1 MGVSAT
7 KDNSSF
13 LEGPISRSILR
24 LAFPMIVAQII
35 HVMYN
40 VVDRMYIGHIPGA
53 GANALTGVGLTFP
66 IICIVTAFT
75 NLFGSGGAPLFSI
88 SWGKGDKDR
97 AEQIMGNSFSMLLIT
112 AVFLTAAI
120 LIFKRPLLYLF
131 GASDVTFPY
140 ADQYIAIYICGSV
153 FAMSSLGMNS
163 FINAQGFGRIGML
176 TILLGAVV
184 NIALDP
190 LFIFVFHWGV
200 QGAALATVIS
210 QCVSSVWAVFFLRGK
225 RAKLALRLSSMR
237 VQPALVREI
246 AALGSSGFFMA
257 ITNSGVQVVCNATL
271 QRFGGDLYVG
281 VMTIINSIREIA
293 SVPVSGLTSASQ
305 PVMGYNYGAGEY
317 RRVQAGIRFMSAAA
331 FLVLTTAWVCLLLFP
346 QWFIHLFNSEADL
359 VEACIPSMHIYFFGF
374 FMMAGQMAGQS
385 SAVALGRSKQA
396 VFFSLLRKAFIVM
409 PLTLI
414 LPGIFGLGV
423 DGVFLAEP
431 ISNFIG
437 GGACYI
443 TMLLTIWRELN
454 QKAAE
459 KEKQVSVS
467 H

>member
-1 MGVSAT
+1 MAIPST
-7 KDNSSF
+7 KDKSSF
-13 LEGPISRSILR
+13 LEGSIPRNILR
-24 LAFPMIVAQII
+24 LAFPMIIAQLI

-40 VVDRMYIGHIPGA
+40 VIDRMYIGHIPGA
-53 GANALTGVGLTFP
+53 AANALTGVGLTFP

-88 SWGKGDKDR
+88 SWGKGDNKR
-97 AEQIMGNSFSMLLIT
+97 AEQIMGNSFSLLLVT
-112 AVFLTAAI
+112 AVILTMVI

-131 GASDVTFPY
+131 GASDITFPY
-140 ADQYIAIYICGSV
+140 ADEYISIYICGSI

-184 NIALDP
+184 NIVLDP
-190 LFIFVFHWGV
+190 IFIFIFHWGV
-200 QGAALATVIS
+200 KGAALATVIS
-210 QCVSSVWAVFFLRGK
+210 QCISSIWAVSFLCGK
-225 RAKLALRLSSMR
+225 QAKLKLCTSSMKI
-237 VQPALVREI
+237 QPALTREI

-293 SVPVSGLTSASQ
+293 SVPVSGLTSAAQ
-305 PVMGYNYGAGEY
+305 PVMGYNYGAGKY
-317 RRVQAGIRFMSAAA
+317 RRVQTGIRFMSAAA
-331 FLVLTTAWVCLLLFP
+331 FLILTAVWLCLLLFP
-346 QWFIHLFNSEADL
+346 EWFIHLFNSDPDL
-359 VEACIPSMHIYFFGF
+359 VQACIPSMHIYFFGF
-374 FMMAGQMAGQS
+374 FMMAGQTAGQS

-414 LPGIFGLGV
+414 LPRMFGLGV
-423 DGVFLAEP
+423 TGVFIAEP

-437 GGACYI
+437 GGACYV
-443 TMLLTIWRELN
+443 TMLLTIWKELK
-454 QKAAE
+454 QKSAQEIKA
-459 KEKQVSVS
+459 S
-467 H
+467 

>member
-1 MGVSAT
+1 MAIPPT
-7 KDNSSF
+7 KDKSSF
-13 LEGPISRSILR
+13 LEGSIPGNILR
-24 LAFPMIVAQII
+24 LAFPMIIAQLI

-40 VVDRMYIGHIPGA
+40 VIDRMYIGHIPGA
-53 GANALTGVGLTFP
+53 AANALTGVGLTFP

-88 SWGKGDKDR
+88 SWGKGDNKC
-97 AEQIMGNSFSMLLIT
+97 AEQIMGNSFSLLLVT
-112 AVFLTAAI
+112 AVLLTVVI

-140 ADQYIAIYICGSV
+140 ANEYISIYICGSI

-163 FINAQGFGRIGML
+163 FINAQGFGRTGML
-176 TILLGAVV
+176 TILIGAVV
-184 NIALDP
+184 NIVLDP
-190 LFIFVFHWGV
+190 VFIFIFHWGV
-200 QGAALATVIS
+200 KGAALATVIS
-210 QCVSSVWAVFFLRGK
+210 QCISSVWAVSFLCGK
-225 RAKLALRLSSMR
+225 RAKMKLSLSFMKI
-237 VQPALVREI
+237 QPALTREI

-293 SVPVSGLTSASQ
+293 SVPVSGLTSAAQ
-305 PVMGYNYGAGEY
+305 PVMGYNYGAGKY
-317 RRVQAGIRFMSAAA
+317 RRVQTGIRFMSAAA
-331 FLVLTTAWVCLLLFP
+331 FLVLTAAWLCLLLFP
-346 QWFIHLFNSEADL
+346 EWFIHLFNSEPDL
-359 VEACIPSMHIYFFGF
+359 VQACIPSMHIYFFGF

-414 LPGIFGLGV
+414 LPRMFGLGV
-423 DGVFLAEP
+423 TGVFIAEP

-443 TMLLTIWRELN
+443 TMLLTIWKELK
-454 QKAAE
+454 QKAAQE
-459 KEKQVSVS
+459 VIAQ
-467 H
+467 

>member
-1 MGVSAT
+1 MPLSSSD
-7 KDNSSF
+7 KSSF
-13 LEGPISRSILR
+13 LEGPVSRSILR
-24 LAFPMIVAQII
+24 LAFPMLVAQLI
-35 HVMYN
+35 HAMYN

-53 GANALTGVGLTFP
+53 AANALTGVGLTFP

-88 SWGKGDKDR
+88 SWGKGEGKR
-97 AEQIMGNSFSMLLIT
+97 AETIMGNSFSLLLIT
-112 AVFLTAAI
+112 AVLLTAVI

-163 FINAQGFGRIGML
+163 FINAQGFGRTGML
-176 TILLGAVV
+176 TVLLGAVV

-200 QGAALATVIS
+200 RGAALATVIS
-210 QCVSSVWAVFFLRGK
+210 QCVSSVWAVSFLRGK
-225 RAKLALRLSSMR
+225 KAKIRLRAASMKI
-237 VQPALVREI
+237 QPALVGEI

-293 SVPVSGLTSASQ
+293 TVPVSGLTSASQ
-305 PVMGYNYGAGEY
+305 PVMGYNYGAGKY
-317 RRVQAGIRFMSAAA
+317 RRVQAGIRFMSVAAIT
-331 FLVLTTAWVCLLLFP
+331 VLSTVWLCLLLFP
-346 QWFIHLFNSEADL
+346 EWFIHLFNNEPEL
-359 VEACIPSMHIYFFGF
+359 VAACVPSMHIYFFGF

-414 LPGIFGLGV
+414 LPRMFGLGV
-423 DGVFLAEP
+423 TGVFLAEP

-443 TMLLTIWRELN
+443 TMLLTIWKELK
-454 QKAAE
+454 QK
-459 KEKQVSVS
+459 SV
-467 H
+467 HEA

>member
-1 MGVSAT
+1 MAVLST

-13 LEGPISRSILR
+13 LEGPVSRSILR
-24 LAFPMIVAQII
+24 LAFPMIIAQLI

-53 GANALTGVGLTFP
+53 AANALTGVGLTFP

-88 SWGKGDKDR
+88 SWGKGDGER
-97 AEQIMGNSFSMLLIT
+97 AEKIMGNSFSMLL
-112 AVFLTAAI
+112 VTAALLTMTI
-120 LIFKRPLLYLF
+120 LLLKRPLLYLF
-131 GASDVTFPY
+131 GASDITFPY
-140 ADQYIAIYICGSV
+140 ADEYITIYICGSI

-200 QGAALATVIS
+200 KGAALATVIS
-210 QCVSSVWAVFFLRGK
+210 QCVSSVWAISFLRGK
-225 RAKLALRLSSMR
+225 QAKIKLSIPSMR
-237 VQPALVREI
+237 IQPALVREI

-271 QRFGGDLYVG
+271 QQFGGDLYVG

-293 SVPVSGLTSASQ
+293 SVPVSGLTSAAQ
-305 PVMGYNYGAGEY
+305 PVMGYNYGAGKY
-317 RRVQAGIRFMSAAA
+317 RRVQSGIRFMSVAA
-331 FLVLTTAWVCLLLFP
+331 FLVLTSAWLCLLLFP
-346 QWFIHLFNSEADL
+346 EWFIHLFNNEPEL
-359 VEACIPSMHIYFFGF
+359 VNACIPSMHIYFFGF
-374 FMMAGQMAGQS
+374 FMMAGQTAGQS

-414 LPGIFGLGV
+414 LPRLFGLGV
-423 DGVFLAEP
+423 KGVFLAEP

-443 TMLLTIWRELN
+443 TMLFTIWKELK
-454 QKAAE
+454 QKAA
-459 KEKQVSVS
+459 KEI
-467 H
+467 

>member
-1 MGVSAT
+1 MALPTT
-7 KDNSSF
+7 KDKSSF
-13 LEGPISRSILR
+13 LEGSVSGNILR
-24 LAFPMIVAQII
+24 LAFPMIIAQLI

-53 GANALTGVGLTFP
+53 AANALTGVGLTFP

-88 SWGKGDKDR
+88 SWGKGDSQR
-97 AEQIMGNSFSMLLIT
+97 AGKIMGNSFSLLLVT
-112 AVFLTAAI
+112 AVLLAAVI
-120 LIFKRPLLYLF
+120 LVFKRPLLYLF

-140 ADQYIAIYICGSV
+140 ANEYITIYICGSV
-153 FAMSSLGMNS
+153 FSMTSLGMNS

-200 QGAALATVIS
+200 KGAALATVIS
-210 QCVSSVWAVFFLRGK
+210 QCVSSVWAVSFLCGK
-225 RAKLALRLSSMR
+225 KAKIKLQTDSMKI
-237 VQPALVREI
+237 QPELVKEI

-271 QRFGGDLYVG
+271 QQFGGDLYVG

-293 SVPVSGLTSASQ
+293 SVPVSGLTSAAQ
-305 PVMGYNYGAGEY
+305 PVMGYNYGAGKF
-317 RRVQAGIRFMSAAA
+317 RRVQSGIRFMSIAA
-331 FLVLTTAWVCLLLFP
+331 FLVLTAAWLCLLLFP
-346 QWFIHLFNSEADL
+346 EWFIHLFNSEPDL
-359 VEACIPSMHIYFFGF
+359 VAACVPSMHIYFFGF

-414 LPGIFGLGV
+414 LPHMFGLGV
-423 DGVFLAEP
+423 TGVFLAEP

-443 TMLLTIWRELN
+443 TMLFTIWKELKE
-454 QKAAE
+454 KAAHE
-459 KEKQVSVS
+459 A
-467 H
+467 